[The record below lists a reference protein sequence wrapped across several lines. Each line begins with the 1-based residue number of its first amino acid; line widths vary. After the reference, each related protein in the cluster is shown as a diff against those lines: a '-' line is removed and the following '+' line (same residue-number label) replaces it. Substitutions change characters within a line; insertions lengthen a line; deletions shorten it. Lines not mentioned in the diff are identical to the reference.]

1 MNVVIIPSNTYRMLN
16 GNKATPFVNI
26 IATIPNVNI
35 IKCKGLDLIDFK
47 LNEGIVGNLNLLT
60 ISSETETVRTKI
72 NISLKFVEKILLW
85 K

>member
-1 MNVVIIPSNTYRMLN
+1 MNVVIIPSNTYKMLN

-26 IATIPNVNI
+26 IITIPIVNK
-35 IKCKGLDLIDFK
+35 IKCKGLDLIDLI

-60 ISSETETVRTKI
+60 INNETEIVRTKI
-72 NISLKFVEKILLW
+72 NISLKSVEKILLW